1 MAALRRL
8 AALLLLGLAGA
19 CATSP
24 GKGAVLEPNAADDDG
39 ARLYRRRCASC
50 HRLHDPGERSA
61 GEWGDVLE
69 RMAPKAHLS
78 GADRAAV
85 LSFLQAHARGSA
97 PAHH

>member
-1 MAALRRL
+1 MTLRRL
-8 AALLLLGLAGA
+8 TALLLLGLAGA

-24 GKGAVLEPNAADDDG
+24 GKGAILAPEAADDG

-78 GADRAAV
+78 ADDRAAV
-85 LSFLQAHARGSA
+85 LSFLQAHARGSVS
-97 PAHH
+97 PDR